1 MVPTLIATL
10 PMMMVFTI
18 VGMSIAREREV
29 GTFDQLLVSPL
40 QPFEIVIGKA
50 VPGLIVGLVQ
60 AVVISLIVTQVF
72 QIKLYGSV
80 FVLFIGMMV
89 LFLIAMIGIA
99 LFVSSLV
106 STQQQGIMCIMVI
119 LMPVRPRVR

>member
-1 MVPTLIATL
+1 
-10 PMMMVFTI
+10 MMVFTI

-99 LFVSSLV
+99 LLSHRSSQL
-106 STQQQGIMCIMVI
+106 SSRGLCASWSSSC
-119 LMPVRPRVR
+119 P

>member
-1 MVPTLIATL
+1 MPTLIATL

-60 AVVISLIVTQVF
+60 AVVISLIVTPSLPDQALRLRLRPF
-72 QIKLYGSV
+72 HWND
-80 FVLFIGMMV
+80 
-89 LFLIAMIGIA
+89 GIIPHSHDRHCA
-99 LFVSSLV
+99 IVSSLV

>member
-1 MVPTLIATL
+1 
-10 PMMMVFTI
+10 
-18 VGMSIAREREV
+18 MSIAREREV

-40 QPFEIVIGKA
+40 RPFEIVTGKA

-80 FVLFIGMMV
+80 FVLLIGMTV
-89 LFLIAMIGIA
+89 FLIAI
-99 LFVSSLV
+99 
-106 STQQQGIMCIMVI
+106 
-119 LMPVRPRVR
+119 